1 MIDIENITDTKIDEK
16 RVTTIIESMTNR
28 DVELLICDDEYI
40 RKLNME
46 YRSIDRATDVLSFPI
61 DAEFE
66 GMPLGSLV
74 ISIDKAKEKYQELGH
89 TLDDEIALLAIHG
102 TLHLLGMDHEID
114 NGEMRE
120 AEKEW
125 IERFNLPTSLIV
137 RTQKE

>member
-1 MIDIENITDTKIDEK
+1 MIDIENITDIKIDEK
-16 RVTTIIESMTNR
+16 RVTTIIESMTNK
-28 DVELLICDDEYI
+28 DVELLICDDKYI

-46 YRSIDRATDVLSFPI
+46 YRGIDRATDVLSFPI

>member
-16 RVTTIIESMTNR
+16 RVASIIESMTNR
-28 DVELLICDDEYI
+28 DVELLICNDEYI

-46 YRSIDRATDVLSFPI
+46 HRGIDRATDVLSFPI
-61 DAEFE
+61 DADFE
-66 GMPLGSLV
+66 GMPLGSLL
-74 ISIDKAKEKYQELGH
+74 ISIDRAREKSQELGH
-89 TLDDEIALLAIHG
+89 TLNDEVALLVIHG

-114 NGEMRE
+114 SGEMRE

-125 IERFNLPTSLIV
+125 IERFALPESLIV

>member
-16 RVTTIIESMTNR
+16 RVASIIESMTNR
-28 DVELLICDDEYI
+28 DVELLICNDEYI
-40 RKLNME
+40 RKLNLE
-46 YRSIDRATDVLSFPI
+46 HRGIDRATDVLSFPI
-61 DAEFE
+61 DSDFE

-74 ISIDKAKEKYQELGH
+74 ISIDRAREKSQELGH
-89 TLDDEIALLAIHG
+89 TLDDEIALLVIHG

-114 NGEMRE
+114 SGEMRE

-125 IERFNLPTSLIV
+125 IERFNLPESLIV